1 MHTAVSCIWDLGT
14 MPGLR
19 DRSVS
24 PSPAAC
30 GFPLP
35 RRVAPILGGTR
46 QRQESEHPASLGGRA
61 GERTISIIP
70 IWTLGTIA
78 VFVRSDT
85 LSRDRRRPLERT
97 LIMFQRTHGKP
108 HTETYRFSATP
119 TLSDFPLLIGEMV
132 RLSDLRFKRQAQ
144 RRSLFQKIGASWAI
158 RSTPKQEF

>member
-1 MHTAVSCIWDLGT
+1 MGPWDDAGVARSR
-14 MPGLR
+14 GLPFAR
-19 DRSVS
+19 RARLSTTS
-24 PSPAAC
+24 PCCAN
-30 GFPLP
+30 P
-35 RRVAPILGGTR
+35 RRSAPAPGRRIIEASSQPA
-46 QRQESEHPASLGGRA
+46 QRAEGGRKDY
-61 GERTISIIP
+61 SIIL

-97 LIMFQRTHGKP
+97 LIMFARTHGKP

-144 RRSLFQKIGASWAI
+144 RRSLFQKIRASWAI